1 MYMESIRNIP
11 ERIFNMKKI
20 LLSVLIA
27 GFLSGLCF
35 ASDSFNAAYNQNYT
49 SSNQLSPAKV
59 QNTTALKEG
68 VVTVPAG
75 ETFKCVFL
83 SPVSSES
90 AYTGQEI
97 NLALV
102 NDFYY
107 NNVLVA
113 PAGSSVTGTV
123 IEVSKAKHGSLS
135 GKISFRF
142 THILTPA
149 GYDIP
154 ISAIIHTYDGTGV
167 LVGGKNI
174 GLFSS
179 EVPASS
185 ESVGAKG
192 YVPPYL
198 GVRPGTSAAMTTAV
212 ETGGGSLLKS
222 IWDKGEDVE
231 ISVNSRM
238 ELILTQPITITPIG
252 S

>member
-1 MYMESIRNIP
+1 MESIRDIL
-11 ERIFNMKKI
+11 ERNFDMRKIILYTVVAAMLTGVCSASENFNTEQ
-20 LLSVLIA
+20 
-27 GFLSGLCF
+27 
-35 ASDSFNAAYNQNYT
+35 AYTPANP
-49 SSNQLSPAKV
+49 LSPAKI
-59 QNTTALKEG
+59 QNTMAMKEG
-68 VVTVPAG
+68 VITVPAG

-83 SPVSSES
+83 SPVSSET

-113 PAGSSVTGTV
+113 PAGSNVTGTV
-123 IEVSKAKHGSLS
+123 IEVSKAKHGSLN
-135 GKISFRF
+135 GKIAFRF

-154 ISAIIHTYDGTGV
+154 ISAIIHNYDGTGT
-167 LVGGKNI
+167 LVGGKDI
-174 GLFSS
+174 GLFTS

-198 GVRPGTSAAMTTAV
+198 GVRSGTSAAMTTAV

-222 IWDKGEDVE
+222 IWDKGNDVE

-252 S
+252 AQNK